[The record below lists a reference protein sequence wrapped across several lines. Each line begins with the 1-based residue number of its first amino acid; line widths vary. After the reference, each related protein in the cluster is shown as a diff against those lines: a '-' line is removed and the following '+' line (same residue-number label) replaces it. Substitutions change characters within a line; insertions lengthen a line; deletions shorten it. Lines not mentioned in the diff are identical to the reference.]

1 MKYLISKFCLSDKIT
16 LFKSFTNHDKYDVA
30 SLLSFFL
37 QQGFY
42 FVLAYIFKLFIC
54 IKAVLI
60 MHQDY
65 GYNASK
71 DALHFVVQEVNMQE
85 QHYFCSV
92 FNQLNPSSYNGLQ

>member
-30 SLLSFFL
+30 SSMSFFL

-42 FVLAYIFKLFIC
+42 FVLASYIL
-54 IKAVLI
+54 KAVLT